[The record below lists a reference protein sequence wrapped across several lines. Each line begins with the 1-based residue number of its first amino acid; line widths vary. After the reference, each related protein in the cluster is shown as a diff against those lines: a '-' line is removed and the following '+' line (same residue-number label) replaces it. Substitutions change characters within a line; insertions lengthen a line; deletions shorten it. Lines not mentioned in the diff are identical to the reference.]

1 MSRKD
6 YVAIAACL
14 RGIRLDGDLGPDGE
28 ALVDRIAYDLCHVFG
43 DDNDSFDEE
52 RFLSAAGVRT

>member
-6 YVAIAACL
+6 YIAIASCL
-14 RGIRLDGDLGPDGE
+14 RACREGE
-28 ALVDRIAYDLCHVFG
+28 DALVLRVTDTLAYELCHVFAQ
-43 DDNDSFDEE
+43 DNDSFDRE